1 MNIQVK
7 KHAATIADERYT
19 LLSDETEPIITQAV
33 AQLNDVIGAI
43 SQQASFVDKKRIATL
58 AALQLSV
65 QIVQLK
71 EQLAAV
77 EQAQERLARM
87 IDEIIT

>member
-1 MNIQVK
+1 MNIQIK
-7 KHAATIADERYT
+7 KHAVSIADEHYT
-19 LLSDETEPIITQAV
+19 LLSDETESIITQAV

-43 SQQASFVDKKRIATL
+43 SQQASFADKKRIATL

-77 EQAQERLARM
+77 EQAQERLVRV
-87 IDEIIT
+87 IDETIA